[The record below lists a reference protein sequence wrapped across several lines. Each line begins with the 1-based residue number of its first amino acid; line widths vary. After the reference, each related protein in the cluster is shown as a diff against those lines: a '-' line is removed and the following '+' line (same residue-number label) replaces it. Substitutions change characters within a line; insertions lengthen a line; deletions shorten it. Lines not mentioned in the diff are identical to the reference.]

1 MKSSLAELS
10 EIHHRRPCP
19 RDKEPAALGPAATT
33 RLAVPHCE
41 GAGNER
47 TSKPPIGLGG
57 AALVAMMKPTH
68 LGEGDDLTPIGRLYQ
83 ARLWAILFEGEVGP
97 RVVII
102 PQVGR
107 QKPPEVVFAQDN
119 DVIEAVASD

>member
-10 EIHHRRPCP
+10 EIHRRRPCP
-19 RDKEPAALGPAATT
+19 CGKEPAALGPAATT

-68 LGEGDDLTPIGRLYQ
+68 LRKGDDLALVRRLY
-83 ARLWAILFEGEVGP
+83 RSWRWAILFEGEVGP
-97 RVVII
+97 GVVII
-102 PQVGR
+102 PQVG
-107 QKPPEVVFAQDN
+107 
-119 DVIEAVASD
+119 